1 MLEAILL
8 VTALCIDAFVAS
20 IAYGTNKIKI
30 PFISI
35 ITINVV
41 CSSLLGIS
49 LYLGSLIREMVPGN
63 FIAMIGILILLILGI
78 YQLFESLV
86 KGLIDKQ
93 LNKNKKMNF
102 QLFDLRFVLEVY
114 VDEIKADIDKSKR
127 LNTKEAFALALALSL
142 DGLAAGVGSGL
153 GSINY
158 VQVLLYSLIFHMIA
172 IGSGI
177 LLGRKISKESKI
189 NISWVSGTI
198 LIFLALFKLITI

>member
-93 LNKNKKMNF
+93 LNKNKKINF

-114 VDEIKADIDKSKR
+114 VDGIKADIDKSKR